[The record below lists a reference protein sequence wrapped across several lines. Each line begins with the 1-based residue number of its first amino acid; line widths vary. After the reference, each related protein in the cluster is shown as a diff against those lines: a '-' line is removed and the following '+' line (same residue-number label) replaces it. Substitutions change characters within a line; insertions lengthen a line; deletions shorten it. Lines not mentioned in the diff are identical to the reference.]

1 MKSIT
6 RWGSNNKTNTD
17 RIETNAKAAK
27 TRKKHDPAVEK
38 RAKNTEIYVT
48 LIWSKKK
55 ESYLIEIL
63 RSDTREIEGTN
74 EGEEEEREEDP

>member
-1 MKSIT
+1 M
-6 RWGSNNKTNTD
+6 
-17 RIETNAKAAK
+17 
-27 TRKKHDPAVEK
+27 EK

-74 EGEEEEREEDP
+74 VGEEEEREEDP